1 MKKFLT
7 VLLVIAVMFTFSFGS
22 AFAAVTGQTGTYEK
36 NETKDQL
43 LNNTAFVKQT
53 GEYGITEAYR
63 DALVKDW
70 NRVAGDYGT
79 ISGAVTQADAGYK
92 INSTNYYTAEKAEA
106 KELVNAAIESFK
118 AATTAKDAKT
128 AEDKLVAKL
137 SKLVKSAIDTKMRT
151 DLSPATAANYL
162 DTLDVALGSVLS
174 VSAKDHYLLPGY
186 GYIDEANL
194 DVPTKTVA
202 DLDAAVAKTAI
213 TGVTTEEDLI
223 EYWFIDNGYRTLAD
237 AKAHLAEFK
246 AALVPLTAAEVTK
259 IQAEFDAIDAKA
271 KAAKDAFTLGGG
283 YAVSTVDG
291 VDLDALEAIYAEEKA
306 YEEKYAAT
314 AGSTLTVGAN
324 TLYRA
329 WTSFKGTNSTEEFLA
344 YVYGNQYA
352 SEIKAVDLT
361 SEDAVVALV
370 DKIDDLQYV
379 YDYITIP
386 APAAS
391 KEYTALTKAY
401 NNFKKAAEDALTAAG
416 SFEWISGTDA
426 KAYFN
431 DSEKNVKALEANRAA
446 YDKLVKTY
454 GSSCYDDALEAKIL
468 AGEHNKAAAAGYDE
482 KADKIDTSKVQAY
495 LNNATVKVTTKA
507 LGSKKVRVNAAID
520 ATSFNYIL
528 GEMTDGCTVS
538 YQFYYKKAANTTYKA
553 GKVKDVNYTT
563 FKLVKGT
570 KYNFQCQ
577 VVIKDAD
584 GKVVATKDYKAS
596 TVGTRTVK

>member
-1 MKKFLT
+1 
-7 VLLVIAVMFTFSFGS
+7 MFTFSFGS

-36 NETKDQL
+36 NEAKDQL
-43 LNNTAFVKQT
+43 LNNTAFEKQS

-63 DALVKDW
+63 ADLVKQWGNVLD
-70 NRVAGDYGT
+70 DE
-79 ISGAVTQADAGYK
+79 AVTPGMTQAANGFRV
-92 INSTNYYTAEKAEA
+92 NSTNYYTAEKAEV
-106 KELVNAAIESFK
+106 KELIKTAIEGFK
-118 AATTAKDAKT
+118 TATIAKDARDAETKLVTKLNKLTKT
-128 AEDKLVAKL
+128 AV
-137 SKLVKSAIDTKMRT
+137 DTKMGTELGALTPAQSAT
-151 DLSPATAANYL
+151 DYL

-174 VSAKDHYLLPGY
+174 TSVKDHYLLPGY

-194 DVPTKTVA
+194 DVATKTVA
-202 DLDAAVAKTAI
+202 DLNATVAKTSI
-213 TGVTTEEDLI
+213 TGVTTEEELI

-314 AGSTLTVGAN
+314 AGSTMTIGAN

-329 WTSFKGTNSTEEFLA
+329 WTSFKGANSTEGFLA

-361 SEDAVVALV
+361 NEDAVVALV

-416 SFEWISGTDA
+416 SFEWISGTNTA
-426 KAYFN
+426 AYFK
-431 DSEKNVKALEANRAA
+431 DTEKNVKALEANRAA

-454 GSSCYDDALEAKIL
+454 GSSYYNDALEAKIL

-482 KADKIDTSKVQAY
+482 KTDKIDASKVQAY
-495 LNNATVKVTTKA
+495 LNNATVKVTTRA
-507 LGSKKVRVNAAID
+507 LGNTKIRANATID
-520 ATSFNYIL
+520 TQSFNYIL
-528 GEMTDGCTVS
+528 GEMSDGCTVS
-538 YQFYYKKAANTTYKA
+538 YKFYHKTAAAKTYKA
-553 GKVKDVNYTT
+553 SKEKDRNYITYTKKSLKKGVKYK
-563 FKLVKGT
+563 FR
-570 KYNFQCQ
+570 CA
-577 VVIKDAD
+577 VVIKDKA
-584 GKVVATKDYKAS
+584 GNVVATKDYKAS
-596 TVGTRTVK
+596 TIGSRVCR